1 MRSTRRRI
9 ARLPESSLPEYM
21 VPAAYVRLEKLP
33 LTANLKLDRKALP
46 APGGD
51 AYGLRAYEAAK
62 GELETAVA
70 GIWADLLKVRASR
83 AAG

>member
-1 MRSTRRRI
+1 
-9 ARLPESSLPEYM
+9 

-46 APGGD
+46 AQGD

-62 GELETAVA
+62 GNSKRRWRNLGGFAE
-70 GIWADLLKVRASR
+70 GRASR